1 MAVECAV
8 GMPRVGGPACL
19 VLNLSVRMKTLTGR
33 SAALLFFCLITQSM
47 SAALVDRWVASD
59 LQGLDDGDA
68 VGAWSSVGNRVALAA
83 LGDEPRIKKNATP
96 TGEPTL
102 QFSRNRLT
110 TSSSPTAGLTAFSM
124 AVVFRVD
131 EPGVDEGSGWSTKS
145 GIVDANQSG
154 SGNDWGFVVRDTGY
168 VAFGTGTSGGSDQ
181 TVYLDNQP
189 TYPSVVDGKYHVAVA
204 TWGSGSQTLYM
215 DGLPGKTQTG
225 VSTATRGNVGMSL
238 GGMNSGEMTRRF
250 AGELAEVRFYN
261 TALSSAEVG
270 SVIGELSAVYISSP
284 RPSILSFVAS
294 TNQLLKGQPVTLSWV
309 VTNAATVSIDQG
321 VGAFSSP
328 TGSVQVLPVVSTVFT
343 LVASNSAGV
352 RTAQVAVAVDPGIP
366 VAEAQNLS
374 VIKDTARSITLTG
387 TDPQGSPIT
396 FSVVQSPQHGV
407 LSGQAPSLVY
417 TPVPGYVGSD
427 FFTFKVN
434 DETYDSAPAT
444 VQLYVDETAVAP
456 HGTFLSGSKV
466 DADAVEGA
474 FLLGL
479 RAVDANRFDAHQFS
493 LVPGAGDGNNGSFR
507 ISGNRLLAG
516 PGFPLNAGTTLRL
529 RIRAIDSTGLFIE
542 RIFELEAERFLAGLV
557 INEIHYNPADNTVPE
572 EFVELFN
579 SGAKAVDL
587 SGWRLRGAVEFDFA
601 QNTSIGAGGYLVVA
615 ADPNTISNQ
624 YGVAAVGPW
633 TGNLSSDGEKLTLRN
648 AADEVEDVVDYR
660 AEFPWPIAADGEG
673 ASMELVNAALDNDLG
688 SSWASSLDPLKPSP
702 GAINR
707 VTATNAAPNI
717 RQVSHSPKQP
727 ASTNAVTITA
737 KVTDSQGVASVELK
751 YQVVAPGKFIP
762 AHIPLTALELN
773 ATPNAQPAANP
784 AFEAATNWV
793 TLGMRDDGLN
803 GDIAAGDD
811 IYTAVL
817 PAQANR
823 TLVRYRI
830 QCADIFGASR
840 RAPFEDDPSLNFAY
854 FVYNGVPGY
863 AGVSSSDLT
872 RLPVYFLITR
882 SQDFDVC
889 TAYNSTYQ
897 LPQFSGSVA
906 NEARFVFNW
915 PGAFVYD
922 GEVYDHI
929 RYRLRGANGR
939 YQNGKRSFRFR
950 FNDGRAFQAKDE
962 FGRHYPRKWTSLNT
976 AKGQSN
982 RLTVTYSLNEYLN
995 FLLLNMV
1002 GVPSPESHYFHW
1014 RVVRGTSEAPDNYTG
1029 DFYGISWTQ
1038 EEYDAD
1044 FLEAHNLP
1052 KGNLYKL
1059 INAQRSTDP
1068 YVDMQQQ
1075 QRYQGRFAVTNGA
1088 DAVRIQDLLLN
1099 PNASQTD
1106 AWLLENVNYTNWY
1119 AYDAILEAVRNY
1131 DTWPSANKNA
1141 AWFFDTNYTAAN
1153 GYCGR
1158 FWTLPWDWT
1167 DSWGPTWNA
1176 GQDLAWNGIFGATSS
1191 LHPNMQRDYRNT
1203 VREIRDLLFQP
1214 DQINPLI
1221 DAIAARLAP
1230 AAPADFA
1237 RWANCPPAGSSYS
1250 SLGAAGPGFSGGLA
1264 GYVQDLKRFMF
1275 EGGSYSWWIDRQTV
1289 SAGGWVTRLDSLAAD
1304 SSIPSQPS
1312 LSYVG
1317 PAGFPANSVTFQS
1330 STFADPQGSGTFAG
1344 MQWRLAEVQDT
1355 NRAAADARILPPME
1369 WSPVWFSGTLTAWSN
1384 RVAIPTAYL
1393 QTNKLYRARV
1403 RHLDNTG
1410 RWSKWSPPVQFQVGP
1425 ADVTADWRESL
1436 RFSEI
1441 MYHPMAW
1448 GVFAGD
1454 DLEFLELQNIGAKPL
1469 DMGGLTF
1476 TAGITFAFTNGT
1488 VLQPGAYMLL
1498 GRNAT
1503 ALSTK
1508 HPGITVGGIYSGKL
1522 DNAGETI
1529 TLSLPSGADVLSVT
1543 YGTRAPWP
1551 VTPDGYGFSL
1561 VLEDVGAGTYSASS
1575 QAGGSPR
1582 SVDPVSSIPG
1592 VVVSEVLANS
1602 VPPAL
1607 DRIELHNPTTNQVDL
1622 TGWFL
1627 TDDSDDPQKYRIPEG
1642 TRLAPGGYRVL
1653 DETQFGFSLSSLGEE
1668 VYLFSGNAASE
1679 LTGYSHGIAFAGTGE
1694 GQSIGR
1700 YINSVGEERFPAQ
1713 IEPTFGTNNLGPR
1726 VGPAVISEIHYAPTG
1741 TAAFVE
1747 LRNITGSA
1755 LPLFDVANPTNTW
1768 QVNGLSFAFPTNV
1781 QISANGFVLL
1791 VDSSP
1796 AAFRAAYGIPAEVPI
1811 HQFAG
1816 QLQTNGEALELL
1828 SPATPSASGVPYC
1841 VVDRVRYG
1849 AGTPWPDIMGSGFSL
1864 QRVDPMNYGDD
1875 PINWGAALPTPGT
1888 SLPVPVPAIVV
1899 RAQFNSGSG
1908 MLTLSFEAEANRTY
1922 KVQYKDRLEEP
1933 TWSLLQIVPV
1943 LPAARTEVI
1952 TDLGNSG
1959 ARFYRVITPGL

>member
-1 MAVECAV
+1 MNT
-8 GMPRVGGPACL
+8 PI
-19 VLNLSVRMKTLTGR
+19 GR
-33 SAALLFFCLITQSM
+33 SAALLFCYLITQSA
-47 SAALVDRWVASD
+47 SAALLDRWVASD

-68 VGAWSSVGNRVALAA
+68 VGAWSSAGNRVASAA
-83 LGDEPRIKKNATP
+83 LGDEPRLRKNATP
-96 TGEPTL
+96 TGEPTI
-102 QFSRNRLT
+102 QFLHNRLT
-110 TSSSPTAGLTAFSM
+110 TSSSPTAGLSAFSM

-154 SGNDWGFVVRDTGY
+154 AGNDWGFVVRETGY
-168 VAFGTGTSGGSDQ
+168 IAFGTGTSGGSDQ
-181 TVYLDNQP
+181 TVYLDDQP

-204 TWGSGSQTLYM
+204 TWGGGSQTLYM

-225 VSTATRGNVGMSL
+225 VSTVTRGNVGMSF

-250 AGELAEVRFYN
+250 AGELAEVRFYS
-261 TALSSAEVG
+261 TTLGSAEVG
-270 SVIGELSAVYISSP
+270 SLISELSAVYISSP
-284 RPSILSFVAS
+284 RPTILSFVAS
-294 TNQLLKGQPVTLSWV
+294 ANQVLRGQPVTLSWV
-309 VTNAATVSIDQG
+309 VTNASTISIDQG
-321 VGAFSSP
+321 VGTFSSP
-328 TGSVQVLPVVSTVFT
+328 AGSVQVLPLASTLFT
-343 LVASNSAGV
+343 LVASNSAGM
-352 RTAQVAVAVDPGIP
+352 RTAQLSVAVDPGIP
-366 VAEAQNLS
+366 SAGAQNLS
-374 VIKDTARSITLTG
+374 VIKDTARLITLTG
-387 TDPQGSPIT
+387 TDPQGSAIT
-396 FSVVQSPQHGV
+396 FSVVQLPQHGT
-407 LSGQAPSLVY
+407 LSGQTPNLVY
-417 TPVPGYVGSD
+417 VPAPGYVGSD
-427 FFTFKVN
+427 FFTFTVN
-434 DETYDSAPAT
+434 DGTYDSAPAT
-444 VQLYVDETAVAP
+444 VQLYVDEAAVAP
-456 HGTFLSGSKV
+456 HGIFLSGSKV

-479 RAVDANRFDAHQFS
+479 RAVDANRFDVHQFS
-493 LVPGAGDGNNGSFR
+493 LVPGAGDVNNGSFR

-516 PGFPLNAGTTLRL
+516 SGFPVNTGTALSI
-529 RIRAIDSTGLFIE
+529 RIRATDSTGLFTE
-542 RIFELEAERFLAGLV
+542 RILELKAETSPVGVV
-557 INEIHYNPADNTVPE
+557 INEIHYNPADNTIPE

-579 SGAKAVDL
+579 PGTKGVDL

-601 QNTSIGAGGYLVVA
+601 QNTSIGSGGYLVVA
-615 ADPNTISNQ
+615 SAPNTISNR
-624 YGVAAVGPW
+624 YSVAALGPW

-660 AEFPWPIAADGEG
+660 AEFPWPIAADGRG
-673 ASMELVNAALDNDLG
+673 ASMELVNAILDNDLG
-688 SSWASSLDPLKPSP
+688 SSWASSLNPLQPSP
-702 GAINR
+702 GAVNR
-707 VTATNAAPNI
+707 VAVTNAAPNI
-717 RQVSHSPKQP
+717 RQVAHSPKQP

-737 KVTDSQGVASVELK
+737 KVTDPQGVASVELK
-751 YQVVAPGKFIP
+751 YQVVAPGRFIP
-762 AHIPLTALELN
+762 SYVPLTTSELN
-773 ATPNAQPAANP
+773 ATPNARPAVNP
-784 AFEAATNWV
+784 AFEAVTNWV
-793 TLGMRDDGLN
+793 TLQMHDDGLD
-803 GDIAAGDD
+803 GDITAGDD
-811 IYTAVL
+811 IYTVVL
-817 PAQANR
+817 PARANR

-830 QCADIFGASR
+830 QCTDIFGASR
-840 RAPFEDDPSLNFAY
+840 RAPFEDDSSLNFAY
-854 FVYNGVPGY
+854 FVYDGVPTY
-863 AGVSSSDLT
+863 AGVSSSDLE

-889 TAYNSTYQ
+889 TAYNSSYQ

-962 FGRHYPRKWTSLNT
+962 FGQPYPRKWTSLNT

-982 RLTVTYSLNEYLN
+982 RLTLTYSLNEYLN
-995 FLLLNMV
+995 YLLLHMV
-1002 GVPSPESHYFHW
+1002 GVPSPGSHYFHW
-1014 RVVRGTSEAPDNYTG
+1014 RIVRGTSEAPDNYTG

-1059 INAQRSTDP
+1059 INAQRSTDA

-1075 QRYQGRFAVTNGA
+1075 QRYQGRFAVTNGG
-1088 DAVRIQDLLLN
+1088 DAVRIQNQLVN
-1099 PNASQTD
+1099 PNSSQTD

-1141 AWFFDTNYTAAN
+1141 AWYFDTNYTAAN

-1167 DSWGPTWNA
+1167 DTWGPTWNA

-1191 LHPNMQRDYRNT
+1191 LHPNMQQDYRNT
-1203 VREIRDLLFQP
+1203 VREIRELLFQP

-1230 AAPADFA
+1230 VAPADLV
-1237 RWANCPPAGSSYS
+1237 RWANCTPAGSSYS
-1250 SLGAAGPGFSGGLA
+1250 SLGSAGPGLSAGLA

-1275 EGGSYSWWIDRQTV
+1275 EGGTYSWWIDRQTV

-1317 PAGFPANSVTFQS
+1317 AAGFPANSVILQS
-1330 STFADPQGSGTFAG
+1330 SAFADPQGSSSFAG

-1355 NRAAADARILPPME
+1355 NKAAADARAIPAME
-1369 WSPVWFSGTLTAWSN
+1369 WNPVWLSGTLTTWSN
-1384 RVAIPTAYL
+1384 RITIPMGYL
-1393 QTNKLYRARV
+1393 QTNALYRARV

-1425 ADVTADWRESL
+1425 ADVTADWREGL

-1441 MYHPMAW
+1441 MYHPLAW
-1448 GVFAGD
+1448 GGFAGD
-1454 DLEFLELQNIGAKPL
+1454 DLEFLELQNMGAKPL

-1476 TAGITFAFTNGT
+1476 TAGISFTFTNGT
-1488 VLQPGAYMLL
+1488 LLQPGEFILL

-1503 ALSTK
+1503 ALLAK
-1508 HPGITVGGIYSGKL
+1508 YPGITVGGIYSGKL

-1529 TLSLPSGADVLSVT
+1529 ALSLPSGADVLSVT

-1561 VLEDVGAGTYSASS
+1561 VLDDANAGTYRASS
-1575 QAGGSPR
+1575 LAGGSPGV
-1582 SVDPVSSIPG
+1582 VDQASSIPG
-1592 VVVSEVLANS
+1592 IVVSEVLANS

-1622 TGWFL
+1622 AGWFL
-1627 TDDSDDPQKYRIPEG
+1627 TDDADNPQKYRIPEG
-1642 TRLAPGGYRVL
+1642 TRLTPGGYYAL

-1668 VYLFSGNAASE
+1668 VYLFSGNAASD
-1679 LTGYSHGIAFAGTGE
+1679 LTGYSHGFAFAGTLE

-1700 YINSVGEERFPAQ
+1700 YINSAGEERFPAQ
-1713 IEPTFGTNNLGPR
+1713 IEQTFGTNNLGPLAGS
-1726 VGPAVISEIHYAPTG
+1726 VVISEINYAPTG

-1755 LPLFDVANPTNTW
+1755 LPLFDSANPTNTW
-1768 QVNGLSFAFPTNV
+1768 QVNGLSFTFPMNV
-1781 QISANGFVLL
+1781 QIPANGFVLL
-1791 VDSSP
+1791 VASSP
-1796 AAFRAAYGIPAEVPI
+1796 AAFRAAHGIPAEVQI
-1811 HQFAG
+1811 YQFAG

-1864 QRVDPMNYGDD
+1864 QRIDPMNYGDD

-1908 MLTLSFEAEANRTY
+1908 SLTLSFEAEANRTY

-1933 TWSLLQIVPV
+1933 AWSLLQIVPV

-1952 TDLGNSG
+1952 RDLGNSG